1 MDIGRGMK
9 CTGSRKLVALP
20 PCGEIHQSRKLLMA
34 EATCGFGCWSETMAY
49 S

>member
-1 MDIGRGMK
+1 MDIGKGMK

-20 PCGEIHQSRKLLMA
+20 PCGEIHESRKLLMA